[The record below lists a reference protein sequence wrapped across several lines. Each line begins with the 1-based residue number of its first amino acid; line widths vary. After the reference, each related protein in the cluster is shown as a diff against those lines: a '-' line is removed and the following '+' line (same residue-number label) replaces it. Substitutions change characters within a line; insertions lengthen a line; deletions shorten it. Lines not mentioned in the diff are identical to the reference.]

1 MFKPYGIVPPI
12 VTPLTADERVSEKGM
27 RDLVEYCIKGGVTA
41 VFVAGST
48 GEFYNLTRDD
58 LREAVSIAVDQAA
71 GRIPVYAGCTG
82 PCTREAIARAQ
93 ICEEA
98 GADVMLAI
106 TPYYGG
112 ASQTEVYEH
121 FMAIAKEVSLP
132 FLVYNISP
140 RTNIRIDTAVLA
152 KLADEDNIVGTKD
165 SDSNM
170 KGFIEYCDAT
180 ENKEFGVMTGSD
192 ALLLASLMAGA
203 SGGIIASAGVVPQFS
218 AALYEKFQK
227 GDIAGAKAEQDKITK
242 FVGSM
247 FSLGTFP
254 QGAKEALRLLGVE
267 VGNAF
272 RPIKPFND
280 EQLGKL
286 KATMKEF
293 GLI

>member
-1 MFKPYGIVPPI
+1 LITAMAASPPTI
-12 VTPLTADERVSEKGM
+12 CATM
-27 RDLVEYCIKGGVTA
+27 N
-41 VFVAGST
+41 AGT
-48 GEFYNLTRDD
+48 D
-58 LREAVSIAVDQAA
+58 
-71 GRIPVYAGCTG
+71 
-82 PCTREAIARAQ
+82 
-93 ICEEA
+93 A
-98 GADVMLAI
+98 GAM
-106 TPYYGG
+106 P
-112 ASQTEVYEH
+112 
-121 FMAIAKEVSLP
+121 AKLSE
-132 FLVYNISP
+132 
-140 RTNIRIDTAVLA
+140 NIRPMVMAGLA